1 MQEIFGNQR
10 MYELRP
16 LPDATWEDWS
26 KFKRPEENY
35 GLADFNLNDLYFEF
49 DPIQIHKEVMYWV
62 TSKYP
67 SCDLNW
73 HSNKLVGCSTSNFP
87 MYYETF
93 LKLSWLTK
101 VYLKESFKYPMGLI
115 WFPHS
120 KGIDEGNWWIH
131 PGGGRQKV
139 VAMFGDRDQTMEF
152 LTFNTYGKPVKFKR
166 VFERE
171 EEFKDYF
178 NAPYGIA
185 YVADKGTLIPHCLFN
200 SVQNNTSLRDPL
212 EAYLDLI
219 HKYKIDINGKPIT
232 SFGDKKLNVVSA
244 EDPESEL
251 RALVLLPFYEL
262 YNESDY
268 RKYNIQIIT

>member
-1 MQEIFGNQR
+1 

-26 KFKRPEENY
+26 KFKRPEEQY

-49 DPIQIHKEVMYWV
+49 NPIQLHKEVMYWV

-67 SCDLNW
+67 SCDLKW
-73 HSNKLVGCSTSNFP
+73 HTSKLVGCSTSNFP

-101 VYLKESFKYPMGLI
+101 IYLKESFKYPMGLF

-120 KGIDEGNWWIH
+120 KGIDEGNWFIH

-171 EEFKDYF
+171 EEFKDHF

-219 HKYKIDINGKPIT
+219 YKYKIDINGKPIT
-232 SFGDKKLNVVSA
+232 SFGDRKLSVVSA

-251 RALVLLPFYEL
+251 RALVLLPFYEI

-268 RKYNIQIIT
+268 RRYNIQIIT